1 MNYINEAFKKLETL
15 NEEEF
20 SLTKDGVNEL
30 KKFKDGDDLDV
41 ITVIDPDAE
50 HEDDVQDS
58 YIGKVILDC
67 EVCHSKLYKDPA
79 DVNVDEELGLANKD
93 DECPYCYSTEGFKV
107 IGQVDNFN
115 PDVKVETEDPETK
128 VKVDNKDVDNEETN
142 ESLEEGYGDDAGYY
156 GGQRGRGIWK
166 DTVPDWARKQG
177 ITASE
182 WERRKSSN
190 AAYNRDLTRYGTGS
204 RRWNESIKDGELEE
218 KLDESFEN
226 VSIDT
231 GDEVIKVTTEPKDP
245 NSSAESIVPVEDD
258 VAAQITS
265 PEEPTAD
272 DATEGGKVP
281 EDGAP
286 ADGEDIP
293 MTDAETVD
301 LDADELV
308 EESWNYLGE
317 SYLKNVYG
325 NVDSYKATAVKSIDN
340 KMIVEGVIKFTSG
353 KEKQTSFIFESH
365 SATKSGKVKFIGENA
380 QITRGKKAFSLTGSI
395 SDKKLVVESLNYNY
409 RAKDAEGKSRRVY
422 GRVKN
427 SK

>member
-58 YIGKVILDC
+58 YVGKVILDC
-67 EVCHSKLYKDPA
+67 EVCHSKLYKDLT

-107 IGQVDNFN
+107 IGQVADFN
-115 PDVKVETEDPETK
+115 PTEEVKVSKE
-128 VKVDNKDVDNEETN
+128 
-142 ESLEEGYGDDAGYY
+142 GDDT
-156 GGQRGRGIWK
+156 
-166 DTVPDWARKQG
+166 DVTVDGEKVVDEMLRRE
-177 ITASE
+177 SNS
-182 WERRKSSN
+182 ERRKRIKRSL
-190 AAYNRDLTRYGTGS
+190 DKVYG
-204 RRWNESIKDGELEE
+204 EIKSAKSKSEKDELIDRQKRLEE
-218 KLDESFEN
+218 DAFSGDHIENSTIAESFEN

-231 GDEVIKVTTEPKDP
+231 GAEVINITTEPKDP
-245 NSSAESIVPVEDD
+245 NASAEGIVPVEDD
-258 VAAQITS
+258 IAAQIMD
-265 PEEPTAD
+265 PEAS
-272 DATEGGKVP
+272 TEDSAP
-281 EDGAP
+281 EDNAP
-286 ADGEDIP
+286 AADE
-293 MTDAETVD
+293 ETVD

-325 NVDSYKATAVKSIDN
+325 NVDSYKATAVKSVDN

-380 QITRGKKAFSLTGSI
+380 QITRGKKAFSMIGSI
-395 SDKKLVVESLNYNY
+395 NDKKLMVESLNYNY
-409 RAKDAEGKSRRVY
+409 RAKDSDGRSRRIY
-422 GRVKN
+422 GTVKK

>member
-58 YIGKVILDC
+58 YVGKVILDC

-107 IGQVDNFN
+107 IGQVADFN
-115 PDVKVETEDPETK
+115 PTEEVEVSKEDEDTDVTVDGDKV
-128 VKVDNKDVDNEETN
+128 VDEMLRREVN
-142 ESLEEGYGDDAGYY
+142 
-156 GGQRGRGIWK
+156 
-166 DTVPDWARKQG
+166 P
-177 ITASE
+177 
-182 WERRKSSN
+182 ERRKRIKGSLDDVYRKIKSGKFKSEE
-190 AAYNRDLTRYGTGS
+190 DELKDRY
-204 RRWNESIKDGELEE
+204 RRLEE
-218 KLDESFEN
+218 DAVNGDHTENNTIDESFEN

-231 GDEVIKVTTEPKDP
+231 GAEVINVTTEPKDP
-245 NSSAESIVPVEDD
+245 NASAEGIVPVEDEI
-258 VAAQITS
+258 AAQIMD
-265 PEEPTAD
+265 PEAPAE
-272 DATEGGKVP
+272 DAAP

-286 ADGEDIP
+286 ADSEDAP
-293 MTDAETVD
+293 VADEETVD
-301 LDADELV
+301 LEADELV

-325 NVDSYKATAVKSIDN
+325 NVDSYKATSVKSVDN
-340 KMIVEGVIKFTSG
+340 KMIVEGIIKFTSG

-380 QITRGKKAFSLTGSI
+380 QITRGKKAFSMIGSI
-395 SDKKLVVESLNYNY
+395 NDKKLMVESLNYNY
-409 RAKDAEGKSRRVY
+409 RAKDSDGRSRRIY
-422 GRVKN
+422 GTVKN
-427 SK
+427 NK